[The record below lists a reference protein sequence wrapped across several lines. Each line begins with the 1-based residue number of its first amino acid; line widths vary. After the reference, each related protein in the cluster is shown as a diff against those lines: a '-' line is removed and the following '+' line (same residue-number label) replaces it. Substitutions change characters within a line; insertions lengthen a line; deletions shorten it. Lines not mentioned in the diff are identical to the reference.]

1 MTADY
6 NPLGLGGKLVLVTGA
21 SSGIGRA
28 VAVAAS
34 RLGARV
40 ILGGRRADALAESRA
55 ALSGDGHLVAP
66 FDLTDVDAVPAWV
79 KALVAEAGAPLDG
92 VVHSAGVGRPT
103 PLRVLGRAA
112 VDGIMTPNVYAALAL
127 LRAVSAKGVGRDG
140 ASVVLMSSVAGLV
153 GTPGLVAYSA
163 SKAALTAIA
172 RSAAHELGG
181 KRIRVNCVAPGYV
194 ETPMLDEARAS
205 LSGDFAALEKRHFL
219 GFARPEEVAIAVV
232 YLLSDAARVVTGTTL
247 VIDGGYS
254 S

>member
-1 MTADY
+1 MQGDY
-6 NPLGLGGKLVLVTGA
+6 NPLALVGKLVLVTGA

-28 VAVAAS
+28 VALMVS

-40 ILGGRRADALAESRA
+40 ILGGRREDALAVSRA
-55 ALSGDGHLVAP
+55 ALSGDGHLIAP
-66 FDLTDVDAVPAWV
+66 FDLAEVDAVPGWV
-79 KALVAEAGAPLDG
+79 KRLVAEAGAPLDG

-127 LRAVSAKGVGRDG
+127 LRAVAGKGVGRDG

-163 SKAALTAIA
+163 SKAALIAVA
-172 RSAAHELGG
+172 RSAAQELGA

-194 ETPMLDEARAS
+194 ETPMLDEARAN

-219 GFARPEEVAIAVV
+219 GFARPDEVAVAVA

-247 VIDGGYS
+247 VVDGGYS
-254 S
+254 T